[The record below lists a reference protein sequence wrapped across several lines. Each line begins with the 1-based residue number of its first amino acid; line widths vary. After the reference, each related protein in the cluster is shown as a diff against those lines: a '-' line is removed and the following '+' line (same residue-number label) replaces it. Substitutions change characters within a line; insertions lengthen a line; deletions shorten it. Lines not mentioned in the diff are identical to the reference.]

1 MESIAAGVV
10 LYNPDLVRLKE
21 NIDAISNQVKLLVLV
36 DNNSNNINSIESEY
50 SGNKNIIIIK
60 NKSNFGI
67 AKALN
72 QIMTFCEE
80 KGYEWVLT
88 LDQDSVCP
96 SNMIE
101 EYSKYIEISDVAIIS
116 PIIVDRN
123 TTKSSKEKKHNSSY
137 ELIEECITSA
147 ALTNV
152 SIWKEIS
159 GFDEFM
165 FIDLVDHEYCKRV
178 RLNGK
183 KIIEVNSVVLLHE
196 MGHVTQHKFFGKEVN
211 VMNHSAFRKYY
222 MARNTLY
229 CAKKH
234 KGFGSVIYAYIRV
247 LNLIL
252 RTLLYEQNKW
262 EKIRKIIL
270 GMNHGRK
277 LIKRNTGKIS

>member
-1 MESIAAGVV
+1 LDSIAAGIV

-21 NIDAISNQVKLLVLV
+21 NVDAIYNQVKLLVLV
-36 DNNSNNINSIESEY
+36 DNNSNNINSIESGY
-50 SGNKNIIIIK
+50 SGNKKIIIIK
-60 NKSNFGI
+60 NNSNFGI
-67 AKALN
+67 SKALN
-72 QIMTFCEE
+72 QIMAFCEA

-88 LDQDSVCP
+88 LDQDSICP

-101 EYSKYIEISDVAIIS
+101 EYKKYIEIPDIAIIS

-123 TTKSSKEKKHNSSY
+123 TTKSSEEKKYNNSY
-137 ELIEECITSA
+137 ELIDECITSA

-152 SIWKEIS
+152 LIWKEIS
-159 GFDEFM
+159 GFDEYM

-178 RLNGK
+178 RINGN
-183 KIIEVNSVVLLHE
+183 KIIRVNTVILLHE
-196 MGHVTQHKFFGKEVN
+196 MGHVTQHKFLGKEVN

-234 KGFGSVIYAYIRV
+234 KEFGSVIYAYIRIST
-247 LNLIL
+247 LIL

-262 EKIRKIIL
+262 GKICKIIQ
-270 GMNHGRK
+270 GIKDG
-277 LIKRNTGKIS
+277 IKRT